1 MKKLR
6 HLFTALFVLFAVVAN
21 AHDITIDGVHYN
33 IVGDNELEVT
43 YYGDDC
49 YNVPE
54 EYKYQGDLTI
64 SKKVVHG
71 GIIFT
76 VTAIGDCAFFDCDG
90 LTSITIG
97 SGVTNIGFEAFYWCS
112 GLTSVT
118 IPNSVTSIG
127 NGAFDG
133 CYGLTGITIPNSV
146 TSIGYEAFYNCGLT
160 SITIPNSVTSIGSGA
175 FSYCDGLES
184 IVVDPGNTK
193 YDSRGNCNAIIE
205 TESNTLLYGCK
216 NSVIP
221 NSVTSIGSYAFRSC
235 YGLTSITIPS
245 SVTSIGSSAFSECS
259 GLTSVTIGN
268 SVTSIGERAFWYC
281 DGLKSIT
288 IPYSVTSIGDH
299 AFFSCSGLESIV
311 VEDGNTK
318 YDSREN
324 CNAIIETESNTLI
337 KGCNNSVIPNSVML
351 SSKLK
356 CDGGQICSSKH

>member
-1 MKKLR
+1 MFLSILKPCEFINQLNIKLMKKIK
-6 HLFTALFVLFAVVAN
+6 HLFMALLLLCATVVS

-33 IVGDNELEVT
+33 IIGDNELEVT

-71 GIIFT
+71 GVVFT
-76 VTAIGDCAFFDCDG
+76 VTAIGDYAFFDC
-90 LTSITIG
+90 SR
-97 SGVTNIGFEAFYWCS
+97 
-112 GLTSVT
+112 
-118 IPNSVTSIG
+118 
-127 NGAFDG
+127 
-133 CYGLTGITIPNSV
+133 
-146 TSIGYEAFYNCGLT
+146 LT
-160 SITIPNSVTSIGSGA
+160 SITIPN
-175 FSYCDGLES
+175 
-184 IVVDPGNTK
+184 
-193 YDSRGNCNAIIE
+193 
-205 TESNTLLYGCK
+205 
-216 NSVIP
+216 
-221 NSVTSIGSYAFRSC
+221 
-235 YGLTSITIPS
+235 